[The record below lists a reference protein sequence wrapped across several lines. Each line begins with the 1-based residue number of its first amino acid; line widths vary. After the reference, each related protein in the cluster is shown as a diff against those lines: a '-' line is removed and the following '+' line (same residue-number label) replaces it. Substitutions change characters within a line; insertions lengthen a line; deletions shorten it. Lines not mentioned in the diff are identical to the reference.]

1 MTYILSGAKEVSYEQ
16 LKNIPTPAPE
26 GRWNPVPHKTVA
38 NMFTGLIQ
46 DRGYAIEEIKYGVDK
61 FDDMFGYIRLGNQAL
76 VGRDQATHIK
86 QVVGIRNSHNKRFS
100 VSAVAGSQVLVCSN
114 LQFRGEFK
122 MRRKHTIN
130 VMRDLGSRI
139 NGLIDQVESSWD
151 DTLQCYANY
160 AERDITKS
168 DAHDLIMLSAE
179 AGAINPSDV
188 LRVKDEYINPRHE
201 DFRPENAWSLFN
213 ASTEVLKRVPSQLQ
227 RKSIILHDVY
237 NKYIAN

>member
-1 MTYILSGAKEVSYEQ
+1 
-16 LKNIPTPAPE
+16 
-26 GRWNPVPHKTVA
+26 
-38 NMFTGLIQ
+38 
-46 DRGYAIEEIKYGVDK
+46 
-61 FDDMFGYIRLGNQAL
+61 
-76 VGRDQATHIK
+76 
-86 QVVGIRNSHNKRFS
+86 
-100 VSAVAGSQVLVCSN
+100 
-114 LQFRGEFK
+114 
-122 MRRKHTIN
+122 MRRKHTTN

-139 NGLIDQVESSWD
+139 NRLIDQVESSWN

-160 AERDITKS
+160 AERDISKS